1 MFLSELPPTA
11 TVLGMT
17 RRLDRGKSISALALG
32 ALALLAAVTALVV
45 AGGCS
50 AGGGKVV
57 LEVRDGVEVSLR
69 PEREPPREPPG
80 PEFAGLTNVKVDRS
94 LRRLVIRY
102 IKMLIIIRSDP
113 TPLLTEEQT
122 AVMRDALVREL
133 PKLPPDKRVGFYFLD
148 QYKGHDVDVEIY
160 PEGEFLV
167 YEFRALMKRDKL
179 KELGRGNTWV
189 NEGIPYQQT
198 NQVLLG
204 NSAIRIIKDP
214 IASAVRPN
222 FRDARWRRGGRRDL
236 LTGIH
241 SPCGGGGGVRQ
252 PGLAE

>member
-17 RRLDRGKSISALALG
+17 RRLDRGKPISALALG

-102 IKMLIIIRSDP
+102 IKMLIFIRSDP

-133 PKLPPDKRVGFYFLD
+133 PKLPPDKRVGFHFLD
-148 QYKGHDVDVEIY
+148 QYKGQDVDVEIY

-167 YEFRALMKRDKL
+167 YEFRALMYK
-179 KELGRGNTWV
+179 KEPGRGNAWI

-204 NSAIRIIKDP
+204 NSTIRIIKDP

-222 FRDARWRRGGRRDL
+222 FEMRDGKEEEDE
-236 LTGIH
+236 IF
-241 SPCGGGGGVRQ
+241 
-252 PGLAE
+252 